1 MAFPWKN
8 KKLQISEVRN
18 PISKKEKNFLVKAIG
33 LLTSQGSRRGDFEDP
48 EYSLD
53 EIKIAADADSYIKMA
68 LMKYSYLIYKA
79 GYTLKSENDKAT
91 EYVKTRFKIMGY
103 STGTPIDILFEGVSD
118 DLVKYSNS
126 FLLKSRV
133 EAIGYGVR
141 AKGIDKNNRPIGG
154 YFRADPAFMRIKRD
168 NHGTVTAY
176 EQYNDSGERKT
187 FAPTEVI
194 HFYIDKEAGSAYGT
208 PRIIAA
214 MEDVKLLRR
223 IEGNIVSLI
232 YRFAIPL
239 YHFKIGIPQPGL
251 QAGDAEIE
259 EAKREVENMAMEG
272 SIFTNERT
280 TINAIGAEGT
290 ALDATGYLAYFEKR
304 VFAALGVSE
313 AQMGRSGTNQ
323 KPDSI
328 EGQIH
333 DVVKHIQRSLKVFI
347 ENMIIYELLIE
358 GGFNPLTNDKD
369 IVIYEFNEISLDTK
383 VKLENHEMLKFQS
396 NIHTFGETRTSLGL
410 TNEINQDELYSNMIT
425 KKLAID
431 QQDNVAKNSRDL
443 AILNSELSSE
453 GTTGTKANSSGKSGN
468 NGIVTAKANDD
479 VKTRNMPVNKNGVY
493 SVKINESFDDS
504 AKQDKKNCYD
514 AYNTYYKLR
523 NDILEAPHMA
533 NQILEASFTEL
544 STCLRKIKAAADL
557 DGVEKAVE
565 EIESDIELR
574 QALKTEKSSIMT
586 VYDTEYDEMLT
597 VIIDELS
604 KRISDTCN
612 TDEASISSIFSA
624 VEHRLTF
631 LIRYIK
637 ERAFWS
643 SYLMKGEELG
653 KTKAYITINEKKK
666 EIDIKTF
673 INSDILEF
681 GSLGSYNISFEEG
694 RKQCQ

>member
-1 MAFPWKN
+1 MAFPWRN
-8 KKLQISEVRN
+8 KKLQITEIRD
-18 PISKKEKNFLVKAIG
+18 PISKKGKNFLVKAIG
-33 LLTSQGSRRGDFEDP
+33 LLTAQGSRRGDFEDP

-53 EIKIAADADSYIKMA
+53 EIKIAADADSYIKMS

-79 GYTLKSENDKAT
+79 GYTLKSENDKAA
-91 EYVKTRFKIMGY
+91 EYIKTRFKIMGH

-133 EAIGYGVR
+133 DSIGYGVK
-141 AKGIDKNNRPIGG
+141 AKGLDKNNRPIGG
-154 YFRADPAFMRIKRD
+154 YFRADPAFIRIKRD
-168 NHGTVTAY
+168 GHGTVTAY

-223 IEGNIVSLI
+223 IEGNIISLI

-280 TINAIGAEGT
+280 SINAIGAEGT

-313 AQMGRSGTNQ
+313 AQMGRSGTSQ
-323 KPDSI
+323 KPDSV

-333 DVVKHIQRSLKVFI
+333 DVVKHIQRSLRIFI
-347 ENMIIYELLIE
+347 ENMIIHELLIE

-369 IVIYEFNEISLDTK
+369 IVAYEFNEISLDTK

-396 NIHTFGETRTSLGL
+396 NVHTFGETRTSLGL
-410 TNEINQDELYSNMIT
+410 SNEVNQDELYSNMIT
-425 KKLAID
+425 GKLAID
-431 QQDNVAKNSRDL
+431 QQDNVAKNNKEL
-443 AILNSELSSE
+443 AILNSELSND
-453 GTTGTKANSSGKSGN
+453 GTAAKSNSSGKSGN

-479 VKTRNMPVNKNGVY
+479 VKTRNMPANKNGTY

-504 AKQDKKNCYD
+504 EKQEKKIYSD

-523 NDILEAPHMA
+523 NDILEAPYMA
-533 NQILEASFTEL
+533 NQILEASFKDL
-544 STCLRKIKAAADL
+544 SSCLRKIKTAANL
-557 DGVEKAVE
+557 KGEEKAVNE
-565 EIESDIELR
+565 LEPDINLT
-574 QALKTEKSSIMT
+574 QALKTERNST
-586 VYDTEYDEMLT
+586 ATTYDTEYDEMLT

-604 KRISDTCN
+604 KRISDAGN
-612 TDEASISSIFSA
+612 TDKASISSIFSA

-631 LIRYIK
+631 LIKYIK
-637 ERAFWS
+637 EKAFWS
-643 SYLMKGEELG
+643 SYLIKGEELG
-653 KTKAYITINEKKK
+653 KTKACITVNEKKK

-681 GSLGSYNISFEEG
+681 GSLGSFNISFEED
-694 RKQCQ
+694 RKSCQ

>member
-8 KKLQISEVRN
+8 KKPQLSEIRE

-33 LLTSQGSRRGDFEDP
+33 LLTSQGGRRGEFEDP

-79 GYTLKSENDKAT
+79 GYTLKSENDEAAD
-91 EYVKTRFKIMGY
+91 YIKTRFKIMGH

-133 EAIGYGVR
+133 DSVGYGVK
-141 AKGIDKNNRPIGG
+141 AKGLDKNSRPIGG
-154 YFRADPAFMRIKRD
+154 YFRADPAFIRIKRD

-223 IEGNIVSLI
+223 IEGNIISLI

-251 QAGDAEIE
+251 QAGDAEID

-280 TINAIGAEGT
+280 SISAIGAEGT
-290 ALDATGYLAYFEKR
+290 ALDATGYLSYFEKR

-333 DVVKHIQRSLKVFI
+333 DVVKHIQRALRIFI
-347 ENMIIYELLIE
+347 ENMIINELLIE
-358 GGFNPLTNDKD
+358 GGYNPLINSKD
-369 IVIYEFNEISLDTK
+369 IVSYEFNEISLDTK

-396 NIHTFGETRTSLGL
+396 NVHTFGETRTSLGL
-410 TNEINQDELYSNMIT
+410 SNEVDEEELYSNMIT
-425 KKLAID
+425 GKLAID
-431 QQDNVAKNSRDL
+431 QQNNVAKNNKEL
-443 AILNSELSSE
+443 AMLNFELSGGSQE
-453 GTTGTKANSSGKSGN
+453 TTKWNSNGKSGN
-468 NGIVTAKANDD
+468 NGTVTAKANDD
-479 VKTRNMPVNKNGVY
+479 VKTRNMPANKNGIY
-493 SVKINESFDDS
+493 SVKINESFDDDS
-504 AKQDKKNCYD
+504 KQEKKNCSD

-533 NQILEASFTEL
+533 NQILEASFDDL
-544 STCLRKIKAAADL
+544 SACLRKIKAAADL
-557 DGVEKAVE
+557 DGEEKAVSE
-565 EIESDIELR
+565 LEPDIRLR
-574 QALKTEKSSIMT
+574 QALKTEKTST
-586 VYDTEYDEMLT
+586 TTTYDTEYDEMLT
-597 VIIDELS
+597 AIIDELS
-604 KRISDTCN
+604 KRISDTGN
-612 TDEASISSIFSA
+612 IDKASISSIFSA
-624 VEHRLTF
+624 VEHRFAF
-631 LIRYIK
+631 LMKYIK
-637 ERAFWS
+637 EKAFLS
-643 SYLMKGEELG
+643 SYLKKGEELG
-653 KTKAYITINEKKK
+653 KTKASITVNEKKK

-681 GSLGSYNISFEEG
+681 SSLGSYSISFEEG
-694 RKQCQ
+694 TE

>member
-91 EYVKTRFKIMGY
+91 EYIKTRFKIMGY

-168 NHGTVTAY
+168 GHGTVTAY

-223 IEGNIVSLI
+223 IEGNVISLI

-251 QAGDAEIE
+251 QAGDAEID

-280 TINAIGAEGT
+280 SINAIGAEGT

-313 AQMGRSGTNQ
+313 AQMGRSGTSQ
-323 KPDSI
+323 KPDSV

-333 DVVKHIQRSLKVFI
+333 DVVKHIQRSLRIFI
-347 ENMIIYELLIE
+347 ENMIIHELLIE

-369 IVIYEFNEISLDTK
+369 IVAYEFNEISLDTK

-396 NIHTFGETRTSLGL
+396 NVHTFGETRTSLGL
-410 TNEINQDELYSNMIT
+410 SNEVNQGELYSNMIT
-425 KKLAID
+425 GKLAID
-431 QQDNVAKNSRDL
+431 QQDNVAKNNKEL
-443 AILNSELSSE
+443 AILNSELSND
-453 GTTGTKANSSGKSGN
+453 GTAAKSNSSGKSGN

-479 VKTRNMPVNKNGVY
+479 VKTRNMPANKNGTY

-504 AKQDKKNCYD
+504 EKQEKKIYSD

-523 NDILEAPHMA
+523 NDILEAPYMA
-533 NQILEASFTEL
+533 NQILEASFKDL
-544 STCLRKIKAAADL
+544 SSCLRKIKTAANL
-557 DGVEKAVE
+557 KGEEKAVNE
-565 EIESDIELR
+565 LEPDINLT
-574 QALKTEKSSIMT
+574 QALKTERNST
-586 VYDTEYDEMLT
+586 ATTYDTEYDEMLT

-604 KRISDTCN
+604 KRISDAGN
-612 TDEASISSIFSA
+612 TDKASISSIFSA

-631 LIRYIK
+631 LIKYIK
-637 ERAFWS
+637 EKAFWS

-653 KTKAYITINEKKK
+653 KTKACITVNEKKK

-673 INSDILEF
+673 VNSDILEF
-681 GSLGSYNISFEEG
+681 GSLGSFNISFEED
-694 RKQCQ
+694 RKSCQ

>member
-91 EYVKTRFKIMGY
+91 EYIKTRFKIMGY

-168 NHGTVTAY
+168 GHGTVTAY

-223 IEGNIVSLI
+223 IEGNVISLI

-251 QAGDAEIE
+251 QAGDAEID

-280 TINAIGAEGT
+280 SINAIGAEGT

-313 AQMGRSGTNQ
+313 AQMGRSGTSQ
-323 KPDSI
+323 KPDSV

-333 DVVKHIQRSLKVFI
+333 DVVKHIQRSLRIFI
-347 ENMIIYELLIE
+347 ENMIIHELLIE

-369 IVIYEFNEISLDTK
+369 IVAYEFNEISLDTK

-396 NIHTFGETRTSLGL
+396 NVHTFGETRTSLGL
-410 TNEINQDELYSNMIT
+410 SNEVNQDELYSNMIT
-425 KKLAID
+425 GKLAID
-431 QQDNVAKNSRDL
+431 QQDNVAKNNKEL
-443 AILNSELSSE
+443 AILNSELSND
-453 GTTGTKANSSGKSGN
+453 GTAAKSNSSGKSGN

-479 VKTRNMPVNKNGVY
+479 VKTRNMPANKNGTY

-504 AKQDKKNCYD
+504 EKQEKKIYSD

-523 NDILEAPHMA
+523 NDILEAPYMA
-533 NQILEASFTEL
+533 NQILEASFKDL
-544 STCLRKIKAAADL
+544 SSCLRKIKTAANL
-557 DGVEKAVE
+557 KGEEKAVNE
-565 EIESDIELR
+565 LEPDINLT
-574 QALKTEKSSIMT
+574 QALKTERNST
-586 VYDTEYDEMLT
+586 ATTYDTEYDEMLT

-604 KRISDTCN
+604 KRISDAGN
-612 TDEASISSIFSA
+612 TDKASISSIFSA

-631 LIRYIK
+631 LIKYIK
-637 ERAFWS
+637 EKAFWS

-653 KTKAYITINEKKK
+653 KTKACITVNEKKK

-673 INSDILEF
+673 VNSDILEF
-681 GSLGSYNISFEEG
+681 GSLGSFNISFEED
-694 RKQCQ
+694 RKSCQ